1 MLVTFVLTTVI
12 AFVIKGLTGFGPA
25 LVMIPVFSLFLPFTE
40 IVPISGALLFFSNL
54 PLAFSGRGQLPK
66 RSFVPAALG
75 FGVGVA
81 LGGNLLVILPEAV
94 LQQILGVTLVGFCGY
109 QLWGGRQVEERPLL
123 DRREQVRLLAVSSL
137 SGLIVGAVGAGALPL
152 IIYLGLRY
160 PKANFR
166 LLLTYVFLVGSA
178 SQVAVYSLRG
188 LYTPDVLLWSA
199 GLIAPMFLGLWLG
212 SLFFGRVP
220 QRAFNRVVGALLLA
234 PAVQL
239 LTS

>member
-1 MLVTFVLTTVI
+1 MLVAFVLTTVI

-25 LVMIPVFSLFLPFTE
+25 LVMIPVFSYFLPFTE
-40 IVPISGALLFFSNL
+40 VVPISGALLFFSNL

-66 RSFVPAALG
+66 RSFLPAAIG
-75 FGVGVA
+75 FGIGVV

-94 LQQILGVTLVGFCGY
+94 LQQILGVTLIGFCGY
-109 QLWGGRQVEERPLL
+109 QLWGGRQVDERPLL
-123 DRREQVRLLAVSSL
+123 DRGEQVRLLVVSSL

-199 GLIAPMFLGLWLG
+199 GLIVPMFLGLWLG

-220 QRAFNRVVGALLLA
+220 QRTFNRVVGVLLLL